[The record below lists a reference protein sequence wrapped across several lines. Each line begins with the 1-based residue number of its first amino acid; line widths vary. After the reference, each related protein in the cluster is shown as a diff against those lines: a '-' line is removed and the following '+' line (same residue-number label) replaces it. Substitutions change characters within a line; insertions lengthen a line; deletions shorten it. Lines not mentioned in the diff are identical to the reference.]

1 MNEPVTYSKTQKL
14 IATIFYI
21 CIVIISIITIGG
33 VVYTIADLIM
43 AEGKLELFQEQN
55 LGIQIAIIGALFAGL
70 FILIVFGIG
79 MSTKGRAFFLR
90 TIFRDRKLHA
100 KYKNN
105 RIVQGI
111 TISLLISILAI
122 IIGMVVAFFYE
133 LFIEVSFTFLQD
145 FSDGQILLFFALLVL
160 MVFGLVVGF
169 FYFWFNGYVLIIKLI
184 YKLEEEEEE
193 DSFKTL

>member
-1 MNEPVTYSKTQKL
+1 MNETVTYSKTQKL

-21 CIVIISIITIGG
+21 SIVIISIITIGG

-55 LGIQIAIIGALFAGL
+55 LGIQIAIIGGLFAGL

-79 MSTKGRAFFLR
+79 MSTKGRSFFLR
-90 TIFRDRKLHA
+90 TLFRERKLHS

-105 RIVQGI
+105 RSVQI
-111 TISLLISILAI
+111 FTISLLVSIFAI
-122 IIGMVVAFFYE
+122 IIGLVVAFFYE

-145 FSDGQILLFFALLVL
+145 FSDGQILLFVALLIF

-169 FYFWFNGYVLIIKLI
+169 FYFWFNGYALIIRLI
-184 YKLEEEEEE
+184 YTLEEEEE
-193 DSFKTL
+193 DSFNTI